1 MVQRTQL
8 TVRFLKYAF
17 QPSSMTT
24 EIGLARSPSIWSDAF
39 ERRSLSCALAVKREL
54 RPFAYLKACT
64 IPRRQRQRWS
74 VSPIWVLDCAI
85 QRDLRMEA
93 A

>member
-1 MVQRTQL
+1 
-8 TVRFLKYAF
+8 
-17 QPSSMTT
+17 MTT
-24 EIGLARSPSIWSDAF
+24 EIGLARKPSDWSDAS

-54 RPFAYLKACT
+54 RPFAYLTKACAT
-64 IPRRQRQRWS
+64 PRRQRPRRS